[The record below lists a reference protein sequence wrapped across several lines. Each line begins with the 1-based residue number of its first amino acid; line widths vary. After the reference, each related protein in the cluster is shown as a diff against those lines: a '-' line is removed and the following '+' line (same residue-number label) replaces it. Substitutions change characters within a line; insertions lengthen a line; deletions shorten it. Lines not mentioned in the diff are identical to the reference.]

1 MIGDSVEIVF
11 GGGGKGANGIVVLEG
26 GVAPRGGG
34 RGAIPTLAAAAA
46 AADAYFRVSPGALVG
61 TAAGFIFA
69 LEDPFV
75 MFDNG
80 VWRVASA
87 GKGLLSCV
95 DGLLAA
101 ATGGSGPVAGF
112 GFAPDILPDRPSV
125 SGASSCIDCVS

>member
-1 MIGDSVEIVF
+1 MDVVF

-26 GVAPRGGG
+26 GVAPGGGG

-61 TAAGFIFA
+61 TAAGFILA

-80 VWRVASA
+80 VCRVASA

-101 ATGGSGPVAGF
+101 VTGGSDAVAGF
-112 GFAPDILPDRPSV
+112 GFVPDILPDRPSA